1 MVAVSQWKSQE
12 WHWNLLQVSYLISAA
27 LQHFSMCA
35 LLPSH
40 IEREVLSV
48 RWLALWQEGSEHACH
63 CSRPNKVMLMSH
75 GKSEIQDCVQLLP
88 QEIKP
93 PEEIKPQQLICPM
106 LGRGIQVPTCT
117 TIPCSC
123 TQLSVRNLNLPG
135 LEISSLYKQQS
146 CFTLSTVFQL
156 QTCKLSDCRKSLECT
171 RAEYQQ
177 LPNFP
182 TLLRF
187 SQCSKYL
194 H

>member
-12 WHWNLLQVSYLISAA
+12 WHWNLLQVSYLTSAA

-40 IEREVLSV
+40 TEREDLSV

-93 PEEIKPQQLICPM
+93 PEEIKPQQLTCPM
-106 LGRGIQVPTCT
+106 LGRGIQVPTCKQHHT
-117 TIPCSC
+117 T
-123 TQLSVRNLNLPG
+123 T
-135 LEISSLYKQQS
+135 
-146 CFTLSTVFQL
+146 
-156 QTCKLSDCRKSLECT
+156 
-171 RAEYQQ
+171 
-177 LPNFP
+177 
-182 TLLRF
+182 
-187 SQCSKYL
+187 YL
-194 H
+194 HNYSLLTHTAFSTKFELAWIRDF